1 MKYTTQRPRRLPLVA
16 AIATIGLMGSIP
28 AQAFQ
33 FDVTDEVKGS
43 FDTTLTYG
51 ALWRVSGQDKENI
64 GLSNGGSKAS
74 VNYDN
79 GNQNYERG
87 DLVSSLF
94 KMSNDISL
102 DYKNF
107 GAFVRVLS
115 FYDHA
120 IQNKDFDPLRA
131 DQRVI
136 RNRLGH
142 DYEIFDAYV
151 RGSFDIADRSLNVKL
166 GQQVLSWGESTF
178 IPNGI
183 NSINPVDVA
192 KLRAPGSELKEA
204 FLPVKMISASLDL
217 TDNISVEAFNQFE
230 WKKTRIEPNGS
241 YFSSNDFASP
251 GGSQV
256 IAGSG
261 RTNENTANALGVFLP
276 RSADRDASDS
286 GQYGI
291 AFRILAPELNNTE
304 FGIYAMNYH
313 SRTPI
318 VSGTT
323 PADSLLN
330 ATANAQAANGG
341 AAPNALQVAAAQA
354 AILQDSRYYN
364 EYPEDISLY
373 GLSFNT
379 LGPFGVALQGE
390 YSYRPNQP
398 IQTSATDG
406 LIELVT
412 RGQINSS
419 FDQPPIAQAGNVD
432 VAGFKSV
439 KFHQLQMTAT
449 QTFGPQLGASQL
461 IGIAEAGYTYMEL
474 PNNFSFNGNGV
485 DYGVGGT
492 PAGAG
497 QPVPNVAQALQTGN
511 QTKGTATRNS
521 YGYRAVMVANYN
533 NAFQSVNLSPRVAF
547 SHDVHGTSPSFNQG
561 VKAVSVGLGANY
573 LSQWTADVAYT
584 NFFGGETYLSTS
596 GASPV
601 KTNNNPLSGRDFI
614 SASVSY
620 AF

>member
-1 MKYTTQRPRRLPLVA
+1 MKYTAQRPRRLPLVA
-16 AIATIGLMGSIP
+16 AIAAVGLMGSIP

-51 ALWRVSGQDKENI
+51 ALWRVTGQDSENI
-64 GLSNGGSKAS
+64 ASANGGTKAS
-74 VNYDN
+74 ANYDN

-131 DQRVI
+131 DQRTI

-142 DYEIFDAYV
+142 DYEIYDAYV
-151 RGSFDIADRSLNVKL
+151 RGNFAIGDRGLNVKL
-166 GQQVLSWGESTF
+166 GQQVISWGESTF

-204 FLPVKMISASLDL
+204 FLPVKMLSLSLDL
-217 TDNISVEAFNQFE
+217 TDNVSIEAFNQFE
-230 WKKTRIEPNGS
+230 FKKTRIEPNGS

-256 IAGSG
+256 LTGSG
-261 RTNENTANALGVFLP
+261 RNDESMNPVNGANFAGSIVGGVPTRFVP
-276 RSADRDASDS
+276 RSPDRDAKDS
-286 GQYGI
+286 GQYGVAI
-291 AFRILAPELNNTE
+291 RVLAPELNNTE
-304 FGIYAMNYH
+304 FGVYAMNYH

-323 PADSLLN
+323 GTSVLA
-330 ATANAQAANGG
+330 GG
-341 AAPNALQVAAAQA
+341 FPGSA
-354 AILQDSRYYN
+354 RYYN

-379 LGPFGVALQGE
+379 LGPFGIALQGE

-398 IQTSATDG
+398 LQVAATDSLVE
-406 LIELVT
+406 LIT
-412 RGQINSS
+412 NGQVSS
-419 FDQPPIAQAGNVD
+419 SLDQGPVGVGVD
-432 VAGFKSV
+432 VPGFRSV
-439 KFHQLQMTAT
+439 EFHQLQMTAT

-461 IGIAEAGYTYMEL
+461 IGVAEAGYTYMDL

-485 DYGVGGT
+485 DYGVGGAT
-492 PAGAG
+492 GPG
-497 QPVPNVAQALQTGN
+497 QPPNVAQILQTGA
-511 QTKGTATRNS
+511 QERGTATRNS

-547 SHDVHGTSPSFNQG
+547 SHDLRGTSPTFNQG
-561 VKAVSVGLGANY
+561 VKAVSVGLGATY
-573 LSQWTADVAYT
+573 LSQWTADVTYT
-584 NFFGGETYLSTS
+584 NFFGGENYTSTS
-596 GASPV
+596 GTTGAPAPNNIRPV
-601 KTNNNPLSGRDFI
+601 KTNNNPLSGRDFV
-614 SASVSY
+614 SASLSY